1 MTTRGVSSK
10 VLCLF
15 LFACA
20 VLDTW
25 GQALSTPLPTSE
37 ENRLR
42 SPVVGDV
49 DSVYHKHETLI
60 NVQFSQVQ
68 LSQWAA
74 GGQSSASLIA
84 KLDQF
89 WEYDG
94 RNFGWDTELHG
105 AFGLLHRPDEGVIL
119 KTDDRIELASKL
131 GYRLKDKGSLTAL
144 GSFRTQIAPGFAA
157 VNGVP
162 DPDQITSRFMAPG
175 YLVVAL
181 GLDMK
186 PTPTTTIFLAP
197 FTSKSTYVL
206 DEALSAL
213 GSFGVLPGERARHE
227 VGGYI
232 RLGLKE
238 QVTENVTYAV
248 RLDLFS
254 NYLEEP
260 EAVDVF
266 SDHVLTLKVNDWLST
281 TLGLTLIYDKD
292 VELTL
297 REPDPDIPGDEGEV
311 GPGVQLKQILAVGLS
326 LKFSD
331 S

>member
-49 DSVYHKHETLI
+49 DSVYHKYETLI

>member
-1 MTTRGVSSK
+1 MQMRWVIGVMA
-10 VLCLF
+10 L
-15 LFACA
+15 
-20 VLDTW
+20 TW
-25 GQALSTPLPTSE
+25 GNLAAQSIVTPLGSGE
-37 ENRLR
+37 ETRLR
-42 SPVVGDV
+42 APVVSDA
-49 DSVYHKHETLI
+49 DTVYHKYETLV

-94 RNFGWDTELHG
+94 TTLGWDTELHA
-105 AFGLLHRPDEGVIL
+105 AFGLLHRPDENIIL

-131 GYRLKDKGSLTAL
+131 GYRLKDKGALTAL
-144 GSFRTQIAPGFAA
+144 GSFRTQMAPGFAA

-162 DPDQITSRFMAPG
+162 DPSQVTSRFMAPG

-181 GLDMK
+181 GLDLK
-186 PTPTTTIFLAP
+186 PTPTTTVFLAP

-206 DEALSAL
+206 DDSLSAA
-213 GSFGVLPGERARHE
+213 GMFGVAPGEQARHE

-260 EAVDVF
+260 EAVDIF

-292 VELTL
+292 VELLL
-297 REPDPDIPGDEGEV
+297 REPDPDIPGDEGEM

-326 LKFSD
+326 LKFS
-331 S
+331 

>member
-1 MTTRGVSSK
+1 MQMRWVIGVMA
-10 VLCLF
+10 L
-15 LFACA
+15 
-20 VLDTW
+20 TW
-25 GQALSTPLPTSE
+25 GNLAAQSIVTPLGSGE
-37 ENRLR
+37 ETRLR
-42 SPVVGDV
+42 APVVSDA
-49 DSVYHKHETLI
+49 DTVYHKYETLV

-94 RNFGWDTELHG
+94 TTLGWDTELHA
-105 AFGLLHRPDEGVIL
+105 AFGLLHRPDENIIL

-131 GYRLKDKGSLTAL
+131 GYRLKDKGALTAL
-144 GSFRTQIAPGFAA
+144 GSFRTQMAPGFAA

-162 DPDQITSRFMAPG
+162 DPSQVTSRFMAPG

-181 GLDMK
+181 GLDLK
-186 PTPTTTIFLAP
+186 ATTTTTVFLAP

-206 DEALSAL
+206 DDSLSAA
-213 GSFGVLPGERARHE
+213 GMFGVAPGSNARHE

-232 RLGLKE
+232 RIGLKE

-248 RLDLFS
+248 SLDLFS

-260 EAVDVF
+260 EAVDIF

-292 VELTL
+292 VELLL
-297 REPDPDIPGDEGEV
+297 REPDPDIPGDEGEM

-326 LKFSD
+326 LKFS
-331 S
+331 

>member
-1 MTTRGVSSK
+1 MNWKGGLKKFASLAGVMLVASM
-10 VLCLF
+10 F
-15 LFACA
+15 
-20 VLDTW
+20 W
-25 GQALSTPLPTSE
+25 GQAISPLPSSE
-37 ENRLR
+37 ESRLR
-42 SPVVGDV
+42 SPVIGDA
-49 DSVYHKHETLI
+49 DSVYYKHETLI

-94 RNFGWDTELHG
+94 RRFGWDTEIHG
-105 AFGLLHRPDEGVIL
+105 AFGLLHRPDENIIL
-119 KTDDRIELASKL
+119 KTDDRIEVATKV

-144 GSFRTQIAPGFAA
+144 GSFRTQMAPGFAA

-162 DPDQITSRFMAPG
+162 DPNQVTSKFMAPG
-175 YLVVAL
+175 YLVLAL
-181 GLDMK
+181 GLDLK
-186 PTPTTTIFLAP
+186 PTATTTVFLAP
-197 FTSKSTYVL
+197 FTAKSTFVL
-206 DEALSAL
+206 DDSLSAA
-213 GSFGVLPGERARHE
+213 GTFGVLPGETSRHE
-227 VGGYI
+227 MGGYV

-238 QVTENVTYAV
+238 QVTENVTYAM

-260 EAVDVF
+260 EAVDIF

-292 VELTL
+292 VELVL
-297 REPDPDIPGDEGEV
+297 REPDPDVPGDPGEV

-326 LKFSD
+326 LKFS
-331 S
+331 

>member
-1 MTTRGVSSK
+1 MQMRWVTG
-10 VLCLF
+10 LMAL
-15 LFACA
+15 A
-20 VLDTW
+20 W
-25 GQALSTPLPTSE
+25 GNLVAQSIVTPLGSGE
-37 ENRLR
+37 ETRLR
-42 SPVVGDV
+42 APVVSDA
-49 DSVYHKHETLI
+49 DTVYQKHETLI

-94 RNFGWDTELHG
+94 TTFGWDTELHA
-105 AFGLLHRPDEGVIL
+105 AFGLLHRPDENIIL

-131 GYRLKDKGSLTAL
+131 GYRLKDKGALTAL
-144 GSFRTQIAPGFAA
+144 GSFRTQMAPGFAA

-162 DPDQITSRFMAPG
+162 DPSQVTSRFMAPG

-181 GLDMK
+181 GLDLK
-186 PTPTTTIFLAP
+186 PTPTTTVFLAP

-206 DEALSAL
+206 DDSLSAA
-213 GSFGVLPGERARHE
+213 GMFGVAPGSNARHE

-238 QVTENVTYAV
+238 QVTEHVTYAV

-260 EAVDVF
+260 EAVDIF
-266 SDHVLTLKVNDWLST
+266 SDHILTLKVNDWLST

-292 VELTL
+292 VEVVL
-297 REPDPDIPGDEGEV
+297 REPDPDIPGDDGEM

-326 LKFSD
+326 LKFS
-331 S
+331 

>member
-1 MTTRGVSSK
+1 MQMRWVIGLVA
-10 VLCLF
+10 L
-15 LFACA
+15 A
-20 VLDTW
+20 W
-25 GQALSTPLPTSE
+25 GNLAAQSIVTPLGSGE
-37 ENRLR
+37 ETRLR
-42 SPVVGDV
+42 APVVSDT
-49 DSVYHKHETLI
+49 DTVYQKHETLI

-94 RNFGWDTELHG
+94 TQFGWDTELHA
-105 AFGLLHRPDEGVIL
+105 AFGLLHRPDENIIL

-131 GYRLKDKGSLTAL
+131 GYRLKDKGALTAL
-144 GSFRTQIAPGFAA
+144 GSFRTQMAPGFAA

-162 DPDQITSRFMAPG
+162 DPSQVTSRFMAPG

-181 GLDMK
+181 GMDLK
-186 PTPTTTIFLAP
+186 PTPTTTVFLAP

-206 DEALSAL
+206 DDSLSAA
-213 GSFGVLPGERARHE
+213 GMFGVAPGSNARHE

-260 EAVDVF
+260 EAVDIF

-292 VELTL
+292 VELLL
-297 REPDPDIPGDEGEV
+297 REPDPDIPGDEGEM

-326 LKFSD
+326 LKFS
-331 S
+331 

>member
-1 MTTRGVSSK
+1 M
-10 VLCLF
+10 
-15 LFACA
+15 
-20 VLDTW
+20 W
-25 GQALSTPLPTSE
+25 GQAISTPLPASE
-37 ENRLR
+37 ETRLR
-42 SPVVGDV
+42 APVIGDA
-49 DSVYHKHETLI
+49 DSVYHKYETLI

-74 GGQSSASLIA
+74 GGQSSASMIA

-94 RNFGWDTELHG
+94 RKFGWDTEVHG

-119 KTDDRIELASKL
+119 KTDDRIEVASKL
-131 GYRLKDKGSLTAL
+131 GYRLKEKGSLTAL
-144 GSFRTQIAPGFAA
+144 GSFRTQMAPGFAA

-162 DPDQITSRFMAPG
+162 DPEQVTSRFMAPG

-181 GLDMK
+181 GLDLK
-186 PTPTTTIFLAP
+186 PTPTTTVFLAP

-206 DEALSAL
+206 DDSLSAS
-213 GSFGVLPGERARHE
+213 GSFGVPPGERARHE

-238 QVTENVTYAV
+238 QVTENVTYAM

-260 EAVDVF
+260 EAIDVF

-297 REPDPDIPGDEGEV
+297 REPDPDVPGDLGEV